1 MKVIHVMTKVNM
13 QSNARAID
21 NRETST
27 TTTRNKSRT
36 KTIVEPRNIAL
47 KTIHDDIMR
56 DNANATITTKKMR
69 VWLRANARDFAHAH
83 NASWTFN
90 QHEYNIVRAQF
101 DVKYASKIER
111 ASKRNTQSND
121 APKKTRN
128 AKRETKMNDAP
139 IVAETNA

>member
-27 TTTRNKSRT
+27 TTTRNKART
-36 KTIVEPRNIAL
+36 KTNVEPRNIAL

-83 NASWTFN
+83 NASWMFT
-90 QHEYNIVRAQF
+90 QREYDVVRSQF

-121 APKKTRN
+121 TPRKARTK
-128 AKRETKMNDAP
+128 KRETIVNETP
-139 IVAETNA
+139 IVADANA